1 MCSSDAVY
9 QGHLLWLKLAWHWGR
24 GGERDRLSP
33 SALGFSGSIPPQ
45 YGGVLEQDA
54 DSELVQMKA
63 GGRHA
68 GWPPQALCGCVRT
81 VRGKGEVDQA
91 L

>member
-1 MCSSDAVY
+1 MVAS
-9 QGHLLWLKLAWHWGR
+9 
-24 GGERDRLSP
+24 LSKMP
-33 SALGFSGSIPPQ
+33 
-45 YGGVLEQDA
+45 